1 MGTHLRLA
9 LTASVVATLVVAG
22 ARGATRGGIGGVT
35 PHSHPAEITAGPD
48 GNLWF
53 TESGVSKI
61 GQMTAG
67 K

>member
-1 MGTHLRLA
+1 MIRNTELP
-9 LTASVVATLVVAG
+9 
-22 ARGATRGGIGGVT
+22 VT
-35 PHSHPAEITAGPD
+35 SAKNFQAITAGPD